1 MSARTS
7 LLQRRATYPLAR
19 LGLSPVQQLLL
30 LGLFCSLPGSVHVC
44 ECVHLCVHLC
54 AGVHVCAHMSV
65 RACKYVVCVHLCV
78 CMCHTSIM
86 DACTALEALG
96 LRAAFG
102 LELVV

>member
-1 MSARTS
+1 M
-7 LLQRRATYPLAR
+7 
-19 LGLSPVQQLLL
+19 
-30 LGLFCSLPGSVHVC
+30 
-44 ECVHLCVHLC
+44 
-54 AGVHVCAHMSV
+54 CAHECACIV
-65 RACKYVVCVHLCV
+65 CKYVVCVHLCV